1 MLTLMNNDNNENRQP
16 KPASTTPPQP
26 ALADSPQQPSA
37 NQTSPNS
44 PGLSTNQPTPDQT
57 KTVPIA
63 TNAPAEAEAPQQPAA
78 STLNQDQNPVS
89 TPQQPTPSPEK
100 TPEAIKKSRLS
111 LKTILIVISLLL
123 VIAAV
128 AVGGYLVGRGDKEV
142 VFKERE
148 PKTLDLPPQAVV
160 MTECVPGRGKQY
172 ILPQDIPKGPIYDV
186 HDGKVVAIEYR
197 IVIKDVESDPDKL
210 SNTILG
216 LTRDY
221 PVDHFSM
228 VPEIA
233 SSDKPVESFHLA
245 MFVVP
250 KEEANKIS
258 CSS

>member
-1 MLTLMNNDNNENRQP
+1 MLTLIMNDNNENNPNILPSQP
-16 KPASTTPPQP
+16 
-26 ALADSPQQPSA
+26 
-37 NQTSPNS
+37 
-44 PGLSTNQPTPDQT
+44 
-57 KTVPIA
+57 I
-63 TNAPAEAEAPQQPAA
+63 APAEHNPEAAQQPAGEPQR
-78 STLNQDQNPVS
+78 SQDTVS
-89 TPQQPTPSPEK
+89 PTPVQPLAVQPLSEQSTSPPVMQAPLESREEPK
-100 TPEAIKKSRLS
+100 LKKRSTR
-111 LKTILIVISLLL
+111 LKTILILFGIIILLAGT
-123 VIAAV
+123 AAGAYV
-128 AVGGYLVGRGDKEV
+128 LGRGDKEIV
-142 VFKERE
+142 YKERE
-148 PKTLDLPPQAVV
+148 PKSLDLPPQAVV

-197 IVIKDVESDPDKL
+197 IVIKDVESDPNQL

-233 SSDKPVESFHLA
+233 NSNNPVESFHLA

-258 CSS
+258 CPAPASS